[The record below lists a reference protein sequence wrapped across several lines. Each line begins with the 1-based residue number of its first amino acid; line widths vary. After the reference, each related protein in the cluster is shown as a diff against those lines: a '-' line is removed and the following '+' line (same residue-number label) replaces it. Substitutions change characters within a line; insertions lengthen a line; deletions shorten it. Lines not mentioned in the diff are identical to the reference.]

1 MKVLNHCK
9 YRPNTCSIDQM
20 SQDIAGPSLT
30 SIFREYLCWNEV
42 FEWTFPLRWYYYWL
56 AGHNKAWFKCD
67 CWSIPYPTKHCL
79 PWWLFHITNC
89 NNACAF
95 AVDDNYEDPDDV
107 AAIQEAQNNMG
118 DYKLKTADDYVVP
131 DHLRMNVEKAI
142 MKLLILKE
150 MVSDDSSVL

>member
-1 MKVLNHCK
+1 M
-9 YRPNTCSIDQM
+9 
-20 SQDIAGPSLT
+20 
-30 SIFREYLCWNEV
+30 
-42 FEWTFPLRWYYYWL
+42 
-56 AGHNKAWFKCD
+56 
-67 CWSIPYPTKHCL
+67 
-79 PWWLFHITNC
+79 
-89 NNACAF
+89 
-95 AVDDNYEDPDDV
+95 

>member
-1 MKVLNHCK
+1 M
-9 YRPNTCSIDQM
+9 
-20 SQDIAGPSLT
+20 
-30 SIFREYLCWNEV
+30 
-42 FEWTFPLRWYYYWL
+42 
-56 AGHNKAWFKCD
+56 
-67 CWSIPYPTKHCL
+67 
-79 PWWLFHITNC
+79 FHITNC
-89 NNACAF
+89 NNAYLF

-150 MVSDDSSVL
+150 MFSDDSSVL